1 MSASAFDTHEVAKR
15 YGKALLE
22 ITNEVNQLDRTI
34 EDAQNLQELIAEN
47 EEFNQIVH
55 SPLFT
60 KEDQWSA
67 IAKVL
72 DVLEAGEP
80 MKGFVQ
86 TLCENR
92 RGFILDR
99 ALNAFTAQAEEYKG
113 IQPVIVRSAKALT
126 ANQQENLRQALKKEL
141 GKEIRLDLI
150 VEPSVKGGLSL
161 EIGSKFIDNTLK
173 TKLDR
178 YHQAMK
184 GDV

>member
-1 MSASAFDTHEVAKR
+1 MSASALDTHEVAKR

-22 ITNEVNQLDRTI
+22 ITIEVNQLEQTL
-34 EDAQNLQELIAEN
+34 EDAQKLKELIATS
-47 EEFNQIVH
+47 EEFNQVVF
-55 SPLFT
+55 SPLLT
-60 KEDQWSA
+60 KEDQLTA
-67 IAKVL
+67 MAKVL
-72 DVLEAGEP
+72 DVLQAGEP

-99 ALNAFTAQAEEYKG
+99 ALSAFILQAEEYKG
-113 IQPVIVRSAKALT
+113 IQPVVVRSAKALSET
-126 ANQQENLRQALKKEL
+126 QQQNLRQALKKEL
-141 GKEIRLDLI
+141 GKEVRLDLI
-150 VEPSVKGGLSL
+150 VEPSLKGGLSL

-178 YHQAMK
+178 YHLAMK

>member
-1 MSASAFDTHEVAKR
+1 MSASALDTHEVAKR

-22 ITNEVNQLDRTI
+22 ITNEVNQLERTI
-34 EDAQNLQELIAEN
+34 QDAQNLQELIAEN
-47 EEFNQIVH
+47 EEFNQVVH

-67 IAKVL
+67 IAKIL
-72 DVLEAGEP
+72 DVLQAGEP
-80 MKGFVQ
+80 IKGFVQ

-99 ALNAFTAQAEEYKG
+99 ALNAFRAQAEEYKG
-113 IQPVIVRSAKALT
+113 IQPVIVRSAKTLT
-126 ANQQENLRQALKKEL
+126 ASQQENLRQALKKEL

-150 VEPSVKGGLSL
+150 VEPSLKGGLSL